1 MKFQIV
7 IPARKKS
14 KRLRGKNLKLLGG
27 KPLIQY
33 SIELVKNNFKNL
45 VWVNSD
51 DEKILKLSNSL
62 GVEYLKRPEELASDT
77 TPTVDVL
84 KFQLDYFKK
93 NSIPCDAI
101 ILLQP
106 TSPFRSLNLLNDC
119 IKCFKE
125 SKNSS
130 LATFS
135 HLNKKI
141 GKINN
146 NIFNPINYLPGQR
159 SQDLDNFYFENG
171 SIYITSINNIKNS
184 QIITDDVYPY
194 ITNNIKYAIDID
206 TMEDFRMAEHL
217 INLKYEKKLYSD

>member
-7 IPARKKS
+7 IPARKNS
-14 KRLRGKNLKLLGG
+14 KRLSGKNLKLLGG

>member
-7 IPARKKS
+7 IPARKNS